1 MCVVIPV
8 AEIQT
13 PHSVAFY
20 SCLAVYWL
28 NLLYLVAPGAETAP
42 HDNRAAGS
50 VSSLG
55 QFFVLEAVCLSVGC
69 KELRCKR
76 RNITWQN
83 ESKPARLAKKAY
95 AFTSDTQRQIDTIP
109 FIWRELSIASDRM
122 WACPATR
129 QSWDLF
135 EPLQSMVWTSVT
147 SEPELFCAKTTKH
160 FGFVHIFYF
169 VERQT

>member
-76 RNITWQN
+76 RNITWLN
-83 ESKPARLAKKAY
+83 ESKPARLAKK
-95 AFTSDTQRQIDTIP
+95 
-109 FIWRELSIASDRM
+109 RM
-122 WACPATR
+122 RSPATR
-129 QSWDLF
+129 SDKSTQSHSFGESYRSRATECGHVQRRDKVEICLNLYSLWF
-135 EPLQSMVWTSVT
+135 EPLLPLNLS
-147 SEPELFCAKTTKH
+147 
-160 FGFVHIFYF
+160 YF
-169 VERQT
+169 VPKQPNILALFIFFTL